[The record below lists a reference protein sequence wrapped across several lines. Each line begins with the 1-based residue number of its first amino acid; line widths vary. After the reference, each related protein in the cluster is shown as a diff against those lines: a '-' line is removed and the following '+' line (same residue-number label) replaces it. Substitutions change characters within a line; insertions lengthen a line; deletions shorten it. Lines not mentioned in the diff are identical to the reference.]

1 MDEDK
6 TMSPIINVQHLVKSY
21 ADGKRVLDDVSL
33 AIESGEVLALL
44 GPNGAGKTTL
54 ISIICGLTTITD
66 GVVSVGGFD
75 VVKDYRQAR
84 SLIGLVPQ
92 ELMLEPFETVL
103 STVSLSRGLF
113 GCKPNQ
119 PHIEAILSQLSLLD
133 KKDAQIKELS
143 GGMKRRVLIAKAL
156 SHDPKVLFLDEPTA
170 GVDVELRRDMW
181 SVIKELKR
189 QGVTIVLTTHYIEEA
204 EEIADRV
211 AVINDGQILLVE
223 DKDKLMKRL
232 GTKELR
238 IDLHEPIDA
247 LPDSLLAFGVQSADD
262 GMSLL
267 YHYDVNAEKTGIS
280 SLLSVLVA
288 EGIMLKDLRTYQS
301 SLEDIFLDLVTMEN
315 K

>member
-1 MDEDK
+1 
-6 TMSPIINVQHLVKSY
+6 MSPIINVQHLVKSY
-21 ADGKRVLDDVSL
+21 AAGNRALDDVSL
-33 AIESGEVLALL
+33 AVESGEVLALL

-54 ISIICGLTTITD
+54 ISIICGLTTITE
-66 GVVSVGGFD
+66 GAVSVGGFD

-103 STVSLSRGLF
+103 STISLSRGLY

-119 PHIEAILSQLSLLD
+119 PHIEGILSQLSLLD
-133 KKDAQIKELS
+133 KKNAMIKELS

-181 SVIKELKR
+181 RVIKELKR

-211 AVINDGQILLVE
+211 AVINGGKILLVE
-223 DKDKLMKRL
+223 GKDKLMKRL

-238 IDLHEPIDA
+238 IDLHQPVSV
-247 LPDSLLAFGVQSADD
+247 LPDSLLAFDVLLAED
-262 GMSLL
+262 GMSLT

-280 SLLSVLVA
+280 SLLSALVS
-288 EGIMLKDLRTYQS
+288 EGITLKDLRTYQS